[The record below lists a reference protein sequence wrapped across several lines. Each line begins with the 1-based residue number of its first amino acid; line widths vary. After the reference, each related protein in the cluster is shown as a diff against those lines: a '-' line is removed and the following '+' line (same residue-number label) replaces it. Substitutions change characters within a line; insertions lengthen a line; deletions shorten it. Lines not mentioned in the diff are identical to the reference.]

1 MVWTCSVDDDFTL
14 TPEQHAEMSA
24 VASNTMSEAN
34 ALMRD
39 MLAISEHTEMPDLA
53 KVYALGAALQSVVGF
68 MRDNDCDVQDAIA
81 MCMGIIFETYS
92 TPVCVWPD
100 HDDRGAVAHALHH
113 GDAGRVEAGH
123 EPAKG

>member
-1 MVWTCSVDDDFTL
+1 
-14 TPEQHAEMSA
+14 MSA

-39 MLAISEHTEMPDLA
+39 MLAITERTEMPDLA

-81 MCMGIIFETYS
+81 MTMGIIFETYS
-92 TPVCVWPD
+92 TPD
-100 HDDRGAVAHALHH
+100 
-113 GDAGRVEAGH
+113 
-123 EPAKG
+123 KGEMH

>member
-1 MVWTCSVDDDFTL
+1 
-14 TPEQHAEMSA
+14 MSA

-39 MLAISEHTEMPDLA
+39 MLAITEHTELPDLA

-81 MCMGIIFETYS
+81 MTMGIIFETYS
-92 TPVCVWPD
+92 TPD
-100 HDDRGAVAHALHH
+100 
-113 GDAGRVEAGH
+113 
-123 EPAKG
+123 KGEMH